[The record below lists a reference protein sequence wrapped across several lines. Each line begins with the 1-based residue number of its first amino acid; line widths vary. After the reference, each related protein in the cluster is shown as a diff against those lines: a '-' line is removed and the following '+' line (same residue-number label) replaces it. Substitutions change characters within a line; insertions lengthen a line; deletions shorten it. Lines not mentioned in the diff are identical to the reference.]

1 MVITEKEAT
10 RLVNFAVFSYLRNL
24 GSVENLEDAVEYA
37 RTEFCAF
44 CEAEGITDVD
54 TEADE

>member
-1 MVITEKEAT
+1 MVITATEAN
-10 RLVNFAVFSYLRNL
+10 RLMNFAVFSYLRNL

-44 CEAEGITDVD
+44 CEAEGITEVD
-54 TEADE
+54 ADE

>member
-1 MVITEKEAT
+1 MVITEKEAL
-10 RLVNFAVFSYLRNL
+10 RLMNFAVFSYLRRHGAETL
-24 GSVENLEDAVEYA
+24 KDAIEYA
-37 RTEFCAF
+37 RAEFCAF